1 MGVVKFCLVIMLCF
15 LTHKS
20 AASQTQLA
28 QDSSEIDVVDF
39 RAVAFLP
46 FFSQLK
52 VVTGMPPPRREIR
65 MREIAVE
72 HINGLRWASDRLK
85 SQGYNIELS
94 IFDEVVDS
102 LGNLLWK
109 SEDVIGKDAV
119 FGPLQQNQLSRSLRV
134 IERTGADHIILTQVN
149 EDLLLGSDA
158 IRSIIPSEPYAIDL
172 IIEDLVS
179 KHSEDNILF
188 IMAGGSDTK
197 FENYFLSTLKNK
209 LDTVK
214 SDIPY
219 MTVIA
224 DTLMFDTVH
233 GTRNSVGSLAEKIDF
248 YKRNIVVS
256 VAGRSARSML
266 SNLQVEVQM
275 NDSSQIYVYS
285 HSEIRDLGFIDV
297 KFLERTHLT
306 IPVSG
311 SIDWSD
317 STTISAVK
325 QFRLMYKTDPSMYV
339 LQAHDAFLDAFKRK
353 LERELGEM
361 DYSVLPQP
369 LETHYDWQQLQQFSG
384 YVNKS
389 WSLETFHDG
398 HWCNTDTLESLHDF
412 IVPEIDEDGFFI
424 DPLRPFTEYNPRN
437 PHARD

>member
-46 FFSQLK
+46 FFSQLE

-134 IERTGADHIILTQVN
+134 IERTGADHVILTQVN

-197 FENYFLSTLKNK
+197 LENYFL
-209 LDTVK
+209 
-214 SDIPY
+214 
-219 MTVIA
+219 
-224 DTLMFDTVH
+224 
-233 GTRNSVGSLAEKIDF
+233 
-248 YKRNIVVS
+248 
-256 VAGRSARSML
+256 
-266 SNLQVEVQM
+266 
-275 NDSSQIYVYS
+275 
-285 HSEIRDLGFIDV
+285 
-297 KFLERTHLT
+297 
-306 IPVSG
+306 
-311 SIDWSD
+311 
-317 STTISAVK
+317 
-325 QFRLMYKTDPSMYV
+325 
-339 LQAHDAFLDAFKRK
+339 
-353 LERELGEM
+353 
-361 DYSVLPQP
+361 
-369 LETHYDWQQLQQFSG
+369 
-384 YVNKS
+384 
-389 WSLETFHDG
+389 
-398 HWCNTDTLESLHDF
+398 
-412 IVPEIDEDGFFI
+412 
-424 DPLRPFTEYNPRN
+424 
-437 PHARD
+437 

>member
-1 MGVVKFCLVIMLCF
+1 MGVVRFCLVIMLCF
-15 LTHKS
+15 LAHKS
-20 AASQTQLA
+20 VVSQTQIA
-28 QDSSEIDVVDF
+28 QDSSEIDSIDF

-46 FFSQLK
+46 FFSQLA

-65 MREIAVE
+65 MREIAVDN
-72 HINGLRWASDRLK
+72 INGLRWASERLK
-85 SQGYNIELS
+85 NLGYNIELS
-94 IFDEVVDS
+94 FFDEVLDS
-102 LGNLLWK
+102 LGNPLWL

-134 IERTGADHIILTQVN
+134 IERTGADHVILTQVN
-149 EDLLLGSDA
+149 ENLLLGSDA
-158 IRSIIPSEPYAIDL
+158 VRSIIPSEPYAVDL

-179 KHSEDNILF
+179 KHSEDNIIF
-188 IMAGGSDTK
+188 VMAGGSDTK
-197 FENYFLSTLKNK
+197 LENYFLATLRNK
-209 LDTVK
+209 LDTTK
-214 SDIPY
+214 SDIPL

-266 SNLQVEVQM
+266 
-275 NDSSQIYVYS
+275 QIYVYS

-325 QFRLMYKTDPSMYV
+325 QFRLMYKTDPSNYV
-339 LQAHDAFLDAFKRK
+339 LKAHDAFLDAFKRK

-369 LETHYDWQQLQQFSG
+369 IETHYDWQQLQQFSG

-389 WSLETFHDG
+389 WSLETFNDG
-398 HWCNTDTLESLHDF
+398 HWCITDTLESLHDF